1 MKPVTF
7 APALLALSLLA
18 VAALSACHKHEEP
31 ASPAAPTE
39 ASTGEQASATPSG
52 SLVLPAVAGNPAA
65 AYPLWRNT
73 EKAPVTITS
82 VEIRGAG
89 AAEMHETKGQEM
101 VPVDKITVAPHGTLP
116 FARGGNHVMVFDMPA
131 SAKAGDKL
139 PYTLVLSDGRK
150 LEGTLS
156 AEAPGGMASGMSGMD
171 HQH

>member
-1 MKPVTF
+1 MKIARL
-7 APALLALSLLA
+7 APYPLAMLA
-18 VAALSACHKHEEP
+18 MLPLAACHKAEDNAP
-31 ASPAAPTE
+31 QAAPSQS
-39 ASTGEQASATPSG
+39 AGEQASATPSG

-73 EKAPVTITS
+73 EKAPVTVTA

-89 AAEMHETKGQEM
+89 SAEMHETKGQEM
-101 VPVDKITVAPHGTLP
+101 VPVDKITVAPDGTLP

-150 LEGTLS
+150 LEGVLS
-156 AEAPGGMASGMSGMD
+156 AEAPGGMSGME